1 MKKPFWLVAWLL
13 VIELAVVFV
22 LVPGD
27 WTNRTIEKESRLIEA
42 NLGSEARSWIYG
54 KADQWYQSAMM
65 DSGFYEGIY
74 RTMIPNNDQRA
85 NSRGMQ
91 GMGSWWFRW
100 VQSRIEAF
108 ADIVY
113 QFMSRFALLVMWAP
127 YMLLLLLPALYDG
140 LMTRQIKRTNFDYA
154 SPVVHRYSTRL
165 SGGLLIGLV
174 IAFSA
179 PIAMNPVIIPVVMM
193 VCCVLLGLMVGNLQK
208 RI

>member
-91 GMGSWWFRW
+91 DMGSWWFRW
-100 VQSRIEAF
+100 KC
-108 ADIVY
+108 Y
-113 QFMSRFALLVMWAP
+113 
-127 YMLLLLLPALYDG
+127 
-140 LMTRQIKRTNFDYA
+140 
-154 SPVVHRYSTRL
+154 
-165 SGGLLIGLV
+165 
-174 IAFSA
+174 
-179 PIAMNPVIIPVVMM
+179 
-193 VCCVLLGLMVGNLQK
+193 
-208 RI
+208 